1 MQYQHHPK
9 NLGQNQLKL
18 FSKYHLVG
26 LLTKKKDF
34 FLPNFVLFK
43 IPLTCLT
50 NSALSTTQVTRSTLK
65 GPRDLKM

>member
-18 FSKYHLVG
+18 FNKYHLVG

-43 IPLTCLT
+43 IPLTR
-50 NSALSTTQVTRSTLK
+50 NNQ
-65 GPRDLKM
+65 